1 MMIMTIVEFG
11 LYWLI
16 LIMKI
21 FRHFLHWTQ
30 SLTLVGAFSMMIVRI
45 LIGFDLGGSEGRKTE
60 ILLQDPDS
68 SSWMI

>member
-16 LIMKI
+16 IIMKI

-30 SLTLVGAFSMMIVRI
+30 FFTLVGTFSMMI
-45 LIGFDLGGSEGRKTE
+45 LIGFEVQEDEYR
-60 ILLQDPDS
+60 DS
-68 SSWMI
+68 NSNRI